1 MNNLK
6 MHSYQPA
13 PVATTTSSPG
23 QKGGRGYHHKRGC
36 KCPLCKRRGGGNVD
50 DDDDN
55 EKSDI
60 EMGKSTTESPNFA
73 DDAEYSDLDE
83 AEKGNAGSSIK
94 TGGSRRRK
102 HSKKSKKGGKTRK
115 TRRSSRKGRKHGRRT
130 HKRR

>member
-1 MNNLK
+1 MDNLK

-13 PVATTTSSPG
+13 PVATTSSLSASA
-23 QKGGRGYHHKRGC
+23 QTGGRGYNHKTGCKCALCKLRGGRGYKHKKGC
-36 KCPLCKRRGGGNVD
+36 KCPLCKRRGGGNGD

-94 TGGSRRRK
+94 TGG
-102 HSKKSKKGGKTRK
+102 
-115 TRRSSRKGRKHGRRT
+115 
-130 HKRR
+130 

>member
-13 PVATTTSSPG
+13 PVATTTPSPG

-36 KCPLCKRRGGGNVD
+36 KRPLCKRGGGNGD
-50 DDDDN
+50 DD

-60 EMGKSTTESPNFA
+60 EMGKSTTESFNFA
-73 DDAEYSDLDE
+73 DDADYSDLDE
-83 AEKGNAGSSIK
+83 AEKGNAGPSIK

>member
-1 MNNLK
+1 MQNLK

-13 PVATTTSSPG
+13 PVATSIPSSM
-23 QKGGRGYHHKRGC
+23 QKGGRGYHHKKGC
-36 KCPLCKRRGGGNVD
+36 KCPLCKRGGGD

-60 EMGKSTTESPNFA
+60 EMGKSTTKSFNFA
-73 DDAEYSDLDE
+73 DDADYNDLDE
-83 AEKGNAGSSIK
+83 GEQGKA
-94 TGGSRRRK
+94 GGSRRRK

>member
-13 PVATTTSSPG
+13 PVATATSSPG

-36 KCPLCKRRGGGNVD
+36 KCPLCKRGGGNGD
-50 DDDDN
+50 DEN

-60 EMGKSTTESPNFA
+60 EMGKSTTESFNFA
-73 DDAEYSDLDE
+73 DDADYSDLDE
-83 AEKGNAGSSIK
+83 AEKGNAGPSIK